1 MSNLLVLAI
10 ALPLF
15 LIAVIVAV
23 SSYRNGGAQFGA
35 FRKLAF
41 RSLPYAVV
49 IVAALFFAKSTDSW
63 GMIALEFPFYVAL
76 TWVIVW
82 AVRMQWAKN

>member
-15 LIAVIVAV
+15 LISVIVAV
-23 SSYRNGGAQFGA
+23 SSYRDGGAQFGA
-35 FRKLAF
+35 IRKLAF
-41 RSLPYAVV
+41 RSLPYGVV
-49 IVAALFFAKSTDSW
+49 IITALIFAKSTDSW
-63 GMIALEFPFYVAL
+63 GMVALEIAFYVAL

-82 AVRMQWAKN
+82 AVRMQWEKK